1 MAFEAM
7 DRAGEKG
14 FDKFTQIAQHFY
26 LVLKGAIDLRD
37 DLKVFVLV
45 HAENT
50 GDSLNPNFK
59 IKTQGKMIDNM
70 ITVEGLFTYVLFTSL
85 VKDND
90 GNIQYKFMTQTD
102 GTTTAKSPMD
112 CFESLLID
120 NDLQYV
126 INKMDE
132 YNEGE

>member
-1 MAFEAM
+1 M
-7 DRAGEKG
+7 
-14 FDKFTQIAQHFY
+14 
-26 LVLKGAIDLRD
+26 
-37 DLKVFVLV
+37 
-45 HAENT
+45 
-50 GDSLNPNFK
+50 
-59 IKTQGKMIDNM
+59 KMIDNM

-102 GTTTAKSPMD
+102 GSTTAKSPMG

-120 NDLQYV
+120 NDLQEV
-126 INKMDE
+126 INKIDQ